1 MSKPANSVPR
11 FSPRWTEDRSTR
23 IRSALA
29 ERTKRR
35 RALERTGVA
44 LAIVAFTGL
53 VALVAPRFVHRG
65 VAPAPNTA
73 LPGAQIATE
82 HPPADVTALID
93 PSSEVVPD
101 PEPKSRAFRLRKGA
115 ARFTVTHD
123 ATRPFRVKVGSAVV
137 EDVGTIFTVRRLS
150 EAVAEVTVNEGRV
163 HVTATDASFDVGAGE
178 RRTFA
183 TAAEVAD
190 AAAEPEAH
198 AVRAPAV
205 ASWRP
210 LAESGRFGE
219 AYVAM
224 KATGPSSVRDETGE
238 LLLAADVARL
248 SGHPADAVPYLER
261 ILRVRSSDPRAGL
274 AAFTLGRV
282 LLEELGRPAEAASA
296 FGRARK
302 AGGPLAED
310 ALAREVEASSRAGDT
325 GSARALALEYQ
336 KTYPNGRRMRRVVKF
351 GGLD

>member
-1 MSKPANSVPR
+1 MNKAAKSVPR
-11 FSPRWTEDRSTR
+11 LSPRWTDDRSAR
-23 IRSALA
+23 VRSRLA
-29 ERTKRR
+29 ARTKRR
-35 RALERTGVA
+35 RAIERTGVA
-44 LAIVAFTGL
+44 LGLVTVVGL
-53 VALVAPRFVHRG
+53 VALVALRFLHHGEALR
-65 VAPAPNTA
+65 AA
-73 LPGAQIATE
+73 LPSADTVLTHA
-82 HPPADVTALID
+82 PADVTALLD
-93 PSSEVVPD
+93 PNSEVVPE
-101 PEPKSRAFRLRKGA
+101 PEPKTRAFRLRKGA
-115 ARFTVTHD
+115 ARFTVVHD
-123 ATRPFRVKVGSAVV
+123 GARPFRVKVGTAVV

-150 EAVAEVTVNEGRV
+150 ETLAEVIVSEGRV
-163 HVTATDASFDVGAGE
+163 HVSATNASFDVGAGE
-178 RRTFA
+178 RRAFA
-183 TAAEVAD
+183 TDAETTD
-190 AAAEPEAH
+190 AAAEPEARV
-198 AVRAPAV
+198 VRAPAV
-205 ASWRP
+205 APWRP

-261 ILRVRSSDPRAGL
+261 ILRTRGADPRAGL

-325 GSARALALEYQ
+325 GSARSLALEYQ
-336 KTYPNGRRMRRVVKF
+336 KKYPNGRRLRRVVKF

>member
-1 MSKPANSVPR
+1 LPS
-11 FSPRWTEDRSTR
+11 RWTDDRKAR
-23 IRSALA
+23 VRSGLA
-29 ERTKRR
+29 ARTKRR
-35 RALERTGVA
+35 RAFARTGVA
-44 LAIVAFTGL
+44 LGAMAFVGFIAQVL
-53 VALVAPRFVHRG
+53 PRFLHRSAELASS
-65 VAPAPNTA
+65 APSASA
-73 LPGAQIATE
+73 AIS
-82 HPPADVTALID
+82 PASDVTALLD
-93 PSSEVVPD
+93 PNSAVVPE
-101 PEPKSRAFRLRKGA
+101 PEPTSRTFRLRKGA

-123 ATRPFRVKVGSAVV
+123 AKRPFRVKVGSAVV

-150 EAVAEVTVNEGRV
+150 ETAAEVIVSEGRV
-163 HVTATDASFDVGAGE
+163 HVSSTDASFDVGAGE

-183 TAAEVAD
+183 TEAESVAAD
-190 AAAEPEAH
+190 AAAEPES
-198 AVRAPAV
+198 RAPPAV

-219 AYVAM
+219 AYVMM

-248 SGHPADAVPYLER
+248 SGHPADAVPYLDR
-261 ILRVRSSDPRAGL
+261 ILRSRGSDPRAGL

-325 GSARALALEYQ
+325 GSARTLALEYQ
-336 KTYPNGRRMRRVVKF
+336 KKYPNGRRMRRVVKF